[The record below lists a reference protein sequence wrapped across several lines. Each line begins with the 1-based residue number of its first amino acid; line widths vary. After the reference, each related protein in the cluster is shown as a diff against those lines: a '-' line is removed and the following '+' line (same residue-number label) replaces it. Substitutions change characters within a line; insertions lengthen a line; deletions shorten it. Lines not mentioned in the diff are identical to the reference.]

1 MTTDDPYPHLADKA
15 KGQVN
20 LSDSERIRIIKSGSF
35 VKLDR
40 SIDVLNQMQEFVDH
54 PKVARMPGMLLVG
67 PAFSGKTTILK
78 ELCALYPPD
87 YLPESEITNYPVLM
101 IEAPPRPD
109 VTDFYCRILD
119 KFAAVYKPN
128 ASSPALRSQVERL
141 MRTLGVKVLVI
152 DEIQH
157 VIAGS
162 DAKVRLFRNTL
173 KSMMNELQICMV
185 LSGTM
190 EAYAAIMHDDQMAS
204 RFAPRELKAIN
215 HKDKQMVVLVKT
227 MELRMPLK
235 LPSNLGSKEMLRKI
249 DQLAEGSIG
258 HICELVQAL
267 AVEAI
272 KSKQEQI
279 TLKAIADLK
288 FMPLSKRT
296 RQARPKPH

>member
-1 MTTDDPYPHLADKA
+1 MTTDGPYPHLADKA
-15 KGQVN
+15 KEQVN
-20 LSDSERIRIIKSGSF
+20 LTDNERIRIIRSGSF
-35 VKLDR
+35 IRLKHAKV
-40 SIDVLNQMQEFVDH
+40 VLEQMQEFVDH

-67 PAFSGKTTILK
+67 PAFSGKTSILK
-78 ELCALYPPD
+78 ELCALHPPD
-87 YLPESEITNYPVLM
+87 YQRESEVTNYPVLM

-141 MRTLGVKVLVI
+141 IRTLGVKVLII

-162 DAKVRLFRNTL
+162 DAKVRLFRNTI
-173 KSMMNELQICMV
+173 KSMMNELQICIV
-185 LSGTM
+185 LSGTV
-190 EAYAAIMHDDQMAS
+190 EAYASIMHDDQMAS
-204 RFAPRELKAIN
+204 RFAPRELTSITR
-215 HKDKQMVVLVKT
+215 KDPEMVVLLKT
-227 MELRMPLK
+227 LEKRMPLR
-235 LPSNLGSKEMLRKI
+235 LPSNLGSNQMITKI
-249 DQLAEGSIG
+249 DQLAEGSMG

-279 TLKAIADLK
+279 TLKAIEDLK
-288 FMPLSKRT
+288 FTPLSKRT
-296 RQARPKPH
+296 RQAKSKLL